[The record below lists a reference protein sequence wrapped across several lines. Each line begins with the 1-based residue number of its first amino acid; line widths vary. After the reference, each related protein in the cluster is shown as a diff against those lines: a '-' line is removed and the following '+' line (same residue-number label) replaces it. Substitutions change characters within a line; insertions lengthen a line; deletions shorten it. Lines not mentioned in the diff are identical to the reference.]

1 MFGGFAT
8 EHFFYLTFYPMR
20 LFWELTNRSF
30 QRYLTYRAATVA
42 GLVTNLFF
50 GLLRVALFL
59 ALYGE
64 QQEVAG
70 LSTVGIITYTGLTQ
84 AMIAY
89 LSMFSWYDLMDS
101 VHSGEIAADLLKPMN
116 LFTFWLAQDF
126 GRAAVNFLFRGVAF
140 MLAYEIFFDLTYPT
154 SPIQWLAL
162 ALAILL
168 SWLVSFAW
176 RFLIN
181 LAAFWT
187 PNARG
192 IGRFAFVLSWFF
204 SGFLMPLRFFPEW
217 VVRLSALT
225 PFPQMVNT
233 VVEVYLG
240 LLSGPA
246 LAWALT
252 SQALWAL
259 GLITAGQ
266 LLMRAG
272 VRRLVILGG

>member
-1 MFGGFAT
+1 
-8 EHFFYLTFYPMR
+8 MR
-20 LFWELTNRSF
+20 LFWELSNRSF
-30 QRYLTYRAATVA
+30 QRYLTYRAATLA

-59 ALYGE
+59 ALYGD

-70 LSTVGIITYTGLTQ
+70 LSVAGVITYTGLTQ

-89 LSMFSWYDLMDS
+89 LSLFSWYDLMDS
-101 VHSGEIAADLLKPMN
+101 VHSGEITADLLKPMN

-126 GRAAVNFLFRGVAF
+126 GRAAVNLIFRGLAF
-140 MLAYEIFFDLTYPT
+140 MLIYAIFFDLTYPT
-154 SPIQWLAL
+154 SGGQWLAL
-162 ALAILL
+162 ALAVLL

-192 IGRFAFVLSWFF
+192 VGRFAFVLSWFF

-233 VVEVYLG
+233 VVEIYLG
-240 LLSGPA
+240 VLPGPELLQA
-246 LAWALT
+246 LA
-252 SQALWAL
+252 SQALWAIT
-259 GLITAGQ
+259 LIAAGQ
-266 LLMRAG
+266 LLLRAG

>member
-1 MFGGFAT
+1 
-8 EHFFYLTFYPMR
+8 
-20 LFWELTNRSF
+20 
-30 QRYLTYRAATVA
+30 
-42 GLVTNLFF
+42 
-50 GLLRVALFL
+50 
-59 ALYGE
+59 
-64 QQEVAG
+64 
-70 LSTVGIITYTGLTQ
+70 
-84 AMIAY
+84 
-89 LSMFSWYDLMDS
+89 
-101 VHSGEIAADLLKPMN
+101 
-116 LFTFWLAQDF
+116 
-126 GRAAVNFLFRGVAF
+126 

-154 SPIQWLAL
+154 SGVQWLAL

-168 SWLVSFAW
+168 GWLVSFAW

-240 LLSGPA
+240 LLSGQA
-246 LAWALT
+246 LAWALA
-252 SQALWAL
+252 SQALWAF
-259 GLITAGQ
+259 GLIAAGQ

>member
-1 MFGGFAT
+1 
-8 EHFFYLTFYPMR
+8 MR
-20 LFWELTNRSF
+20 LFLELSSRSF
-30 QRYLTYRAATVA
+30 QRYLTYRAATLA

-64 QQEVAG
+64 RQEVAG
-70 LSTVGIITYTGLTQ
+70 LTVAGVITYTGLTQ

-89 LSMFSWYDLMDS
+89 LSLFHWYDLMDT

-126 GRAAVNFLFRGVAF
+126 GRAGVNLVFRGVVF
-140 MLAYEIFFDLTYPT
+140 MLVYEIFFDLAYPGAAA
-154 SPIQWLAL
+154 QWLAL
-162 ALAILL
+162 ALAVFL

-204 SGFLMPLRFFPEW
+204 SGFLMPLRFFPDW
-217 VVRLSALT
+217 VVHLSALT

-240 LLSGPA
+240 VLTGPA
-246 LAWALT
+246 LGRALA
-252 SQALWAL
+252 SQALWAI
-259 GLITAGQ
+259 GLIAAGQ
-266 LLMRAG
+266 LLLRAG

>member
-1 MFGGFAT
+1 
-8 EHFFYLTFYPMR
+8 MR
-20 LFWELTNRSF
+20 LFWELSKRSF
-30 QRYLTYRAATVA
+30 QRYLTYRAATLA

-64 QQEVAG
+64 RQQVAG
-70 LSTVGIITYTGLTQ
+70 LSVAGVITYTGLTQ

-89 LSMFSWYDLMDS
+89 LSLFHWYDLMDT

-126 GRAAVNFLFRGVAF
+126 GRAAVNLIFRGVAF
-140 MLAYEIFFDLTYPT
+140 MLAYELFFDLTYPS
-154 SPIQWLAL
+154 SPVQWLAV
-162 ALAILL
+162 AIAVLL

-204 SGFLMPLRFFPEW
+204 SGFLMPLRFFPDW
-217 VVRLSALT
+217 VVQISALT
-225 PFPQMVNT
+225 PFPQMINT
-233 VVEVYLG
+233 VVDVFLND
-240 LLSGPA
+240 LPGPA
-246 LAWALT
+246 LVQALA
-252 SQALWAL
+252 SQAFWAI
-259 GLITAGQ
+259 GLIAVGQ
-266 LLMRAG
+266 LLLRAG